1 LIVVLLGVP
10 AAHVLARHAR
20 RIKEDAQF
28 FALSPRFTP
37 PVAIALPAITI
48 FQRAPQRLGDP
59 AKLCYRCF
67 SLASCSDS
75 STVFWRKSEPAQLQL
90 IPVTHQRSIMAQDLF
105 YTEGDCGDLVLGRH
119 MSRGAD
125 DQAE

>member
-1 LIVVLLGVP
+1 MVVLLGVP

-48 FQRAPQRLGDP
+48 SQWA
-59 AKLCYRCF
+59 
-67 SLASCSDS
+67 AS
-75 STVFWRKSEPAQLQL
+75 R
-90 IPVTHQRSIMAQDLF
+90 THQYR
-105 YTEGDCGDLVLGRH
+105 
-119 MSRGAD
+119 
-125 DQAE
+125 